1 MKGRPWRPAAIEGV
15 PTARLRYVV
24 VDEVFSGR
32 AELGIS
38 EWPIVDPL
46 GRLRFPQGG
55 TLHIEVD
62 ARRMRSFLRQH
73 RMPRKAV
80 ARELRAGDTFGFAV
94 RSRALTDFVSTLES
108 SSPSTTSEDRKLL
121 DPATWGWLV
130 PPIYDVTAVAREA
143 AKLSYYAALTTPLPR
158 ETREQS

>member
-1 MKGRPWRPAAIEGV
+1 VIKGV

-32 AELGIS
+32 AELGIC

-46 GRLRFPQGG
+46 GRLRFPKGG
-55 TLHIEVD
+55 TLHVEVD

-73 RMPRKAV
+73 RIPRKAV

-94 RSRALTDFVSTLES
+94 RSRALTDLVSKLES
-108 SSPSTTSEDRKLL
+108 SSPSATSEHRKLL

-143 AKLSYYAALTTPLPR
+143 AKLSYYAALTMPLPR
-158 ETREQS
+158 ETRRQS